1 MPGAVMEQRRE
12 KLLRNN
18 RDEDGWMRSEREWH
32 PTKPEDKPVNIEK
45 VTLSWSLLKILGGIV
60 SGAGAIIYVTVT
72 INTFFYQ
79 AETFRA
85 SVTAQIE
92 QLNNNIRML
101 GEKLDGMSRS
111 PDIVRVRDLAEF
123 CYELELENKEIF
135 RCPSGYRVQ
144 PKRKADAW
152 KPQ

>member
-1 MPGAVMEQRRE
+1 MDQRRE
-12 KLLRNN
+12 KPLRNN
-18 RDEDGWMRSEREWH
+18 RDEDGWMRSEQEWH
-32 PTKPEDKPVNIEK
+32 PTKPEDRPVNIEK
-45 VTLSWSLLKILGGIV
+45 VTLSWSLLKILGGIA

-123 CYELELENKEIF
+123 CYELELENKESF